1 MWINKNLSLTYSLKC
16 VLSFSSS
23 IFLSELIRCRYVGVF
38 LYAPLIDFDTAVT
51 TAGPKARF
59 GDLITSLMQS
69 SGKAGWGGAQEQKN
83 TGRKHKTQ
91 IQEDRS
97 GRTVRSAL
105 CKPFFSSNL
114 FTL

>member
-1 MWINKNLSLTYSLKC
+1 M
-16 VLSFSSS
+16 
-23 IFLSELIRCRYVGVF
+23 F
-38 LYAPLIDFDTAVT
+38 LYAPLIDFDTVVT

-97 GRTVRSAL
+97 GRTMRSAL
-105 CKPFFSSNL
+105 CKPFFLEQFIHTLTEQVMYYCKKL
-114 FTL
+114 FIDTTGT